1 VHNLKVVVVG
11 PVRQI
16 LVLLAGR
23 SCWADA
29 GTAVLVG
36 HRAAAYLPFMRTWL
50 QTATAML
57 AFAANSIL
65 ARFALSEGDID
76 PVAFAGIRLVS
87 GAMVLAL
94 IAGLRSGA
102 IFRPHLT
109 R

>member
-1 VHNLKVVVVG
+1 MLVRSDKFLSFWRADRAGQMPALLFLSATG
-11 PVRQI
+11 P
-16 LVLLAGR
+16 G
-23 SCWADA
+23 
-29 GTAVLVG
+29 G
-36 HRAAAYLPFMRTWL
+36 YLPFMRTWL

-76 PVAFAGIRLVS
+76 PVAFTGIRLVS